1 MISVIRSQF
10 LRDGIDGDF
19 AFMIRQ
25 LIHAATLFV
34 YNDNEEQFLSYFLDQ
49 SNPYGASLLHEES
62 LPPRPD
68 FDACAKGGGNAVIRP
83 YQCAPHHRAIGVPTG
98 SLQDDSPHYKGYSH
112 LDQHVRTMVR
122 YSMHQIAAL
131 LESGRFTALAFSYNP
146 GTKLGGKIFDT
157 ALEVRSHIVEELE
170 RVTALF

>member
-25 LIHAATLFV
+25 PIHAATLFV

-49 SNPYGASLLHEES
+49 SNPYGASLLHDES

-68 FDACAKGGGNAVIRP
+68 FDACAKGGGNAVIP
-83 YQCAPHHRAIGVPTG
+83 SVSMCAASPRHRSA
-98 SLQDDSPHYKGYSH
+98 
-112 LDQHVRTMVR
+112 
-122 YSMHQIAAL
+122 
-131 LESGRFTALAFSYNP
+131 N
-146 GTKLGGKIFDT
+146 GKPP
-157 ALEVRSHIVEELE
+157 R
-170 RVTALF
+170 